1 MESSLT
7 QYFIGAP
14 FLKARDLT
22 ALNTSHESSLDV
34 DLSTDPS
41 VLFSSN
47 ATCVLAS
54 DVTQG
59 PYCMVIIL

>member
-1 MESSLT
+1 MT
-7 QYFIGAP
+7 QYLLGAP
-14 FLKARDLT
+14 FLKPRDLT
-22 ALNTSHESSLDV
+22 TVLNTSHESSLNV

-59 PYCMVIIL
+59 PYCMVIVL

>member
-1 MESSLT
+1 MT
-7 QYFIGAP
+7 QFCLGAP

-22 ALNTSHESSLDV
+22 ALNTSHASSLDV

-41 VLFSSN
+41 LLFSSN
-47 ATCVLAS
+47 ATCVLAP

-59 PYCMVIIL
+59 PYCMVCVSW